1 MQSLQRVHTF
11 KTIAS
16 TTDHFPKRVCLVIAS
31 DTCPYYSATTAV
43 LSSVT
48 KGIRS
53 SQHGPYGCWYWCW
66 CCIYLRRSILGY
78 YPYYYILSVYPRSQN
93 NNFRFAGGCS
103 AFLAGQ
109 RTKVG
114 PRTNQA
120 PGRSNSS
127 MSFAVIVKVAET
139 CFGLFKGWSWKISI
153 ENTALRS

>member
-11 KTIAS
+11 ETIAS
-16 TTDHFPKRVCLVIAS
+16 TTNHFPKCVCLVIAC

-53 SQHGPYGCWYWCW
+53 SQHGQYGWYGCGYWCW

-78 YPYYYILSVYPRSQN
+78 YPYYYILSVYLRSHY
-93 NNFRFAGGCS
+93 NNFRFAGGC
-103 AFLAGQ
+103 LLGKEL
-109 RTKVG
+109 KVG

-120 PGRSNSS
+120 SGRSNLST
-127 MSFAVIVKVAET
+127 SFAVIVEVAET
-139 CFGLFKGWSWKISI
+139 CFGPFKGWSWKS
-153 ENTALRS
+153 A